1 MLLIPD
7 PLRER
12 LVANFR
18 AGPEHD
24 PAPVV
29 KLYAPW
35 GVAVWLLTELMEDG
49 DTFFGLC
56 DLGFGCP
63 ELGYVSW
70 AELEAL
76 RGPLGLGIRRDER
89 FAPARPL
96 SVYAG
101 AARLWGRIVEDEA
114 LLADAAR
121 HMSPLPLDPGG

>member
-12 LVANFR
+12 LVANFK
-18 AGPEHD
+18 AGPERD
-24 PAPVV
+24 PVPVV
-29 KLYAPW
+29 KPYAPW

-49 DTFFGLC
+49 DTLFGLC

-89 FAPARPL
+89 FAPHRTL
-96 SVYAG
+96 SIYAG

-121 HMSPLPLDPGG
+121 HMSPLPPDPRG